1 MLNCII
7 DENDW
12 IKIAMDYD
20 VTLFNKLLRVVLMQI
35 TILTIMFWVRKI

>member
-12 IKIAMDYD
+12 VKIAMDYD

>member
-35 TILTIMFWVRKI
+35 TILTIMFWVRKL

>member
-20 VTLFNKLLRVVLMQI
+20 VTLVDKLLRVILMQI
-35 TILTIMFWVRKI
+35 TILTIMFWVRKL